1 MTTIGTSIVKAIDNP
16 VGSTRPPSVA
26 QSASFTGHR
35 PVTLPASVIGRVVQR
50 QDSKGDRVLLTGPA
64 RSGKSSLTMDL
75 AYSIA
80 SPDSPCRLDC
90 QGNCGCIAATIFVS
104 RAKDVEFPL
113 YCHHLDTHNG
123 QNSPWYTALQA
134 TDTARESSW
143 DPCVLQRIQVH
154 HVDSVRDILTY
165 LLQIQG
171 APASE
176 RPRMIVLD
184 DLDVLIAPS
193 PDAARIL
200 AQVLAIL
207 MDTCN
212 VLEGLD
218 RGRGP
223 PTVVI
228 SMQVPEFQSKYAPV
242 WSHFV
247 SVHLEI
253 EAVEEEC
260 PTLTQWQLM
269 EGEDMVVISAWA
281 IQRKPMQK
289 GDDKV
294 ASSIAIKFAMVQ
306 TPQGNYIRW
315 KEDSKEEKHIT

>member
-1 MTTIGTSIVKAIDNP
+1 
-16 VGSTRPPSVA
+16 
-26 QSASFTGHR
+26 
-35 PVTLPASVIGRVVQR
+35 
-50 QDSKGDRVLLTGPA
+50 
-64 RSGKSSLTMDL
+64 
-75 AYSIA
+75 
-80 SPDSPCRLDC
+80 
-90 QGNCGCIAATIFVS
+90 
-104 RAKDVEFPL
+104 
-113 YCHHLDTHNG
+113 
-123 QNSPWYTALQA
+123 
-134 TDTARESSW
+134 
-143 DPCVLQRIQVH
+143 
-154 HVDSVRDILTY
+154 
-165 LLQIQG
+165 
-171 APASE
+171 
-176 RPRMIVLD
+176 
-184 DLDVLIAPS
+184 
-193 PDAARIL
+193 
-200 AQVLAIL
+200 